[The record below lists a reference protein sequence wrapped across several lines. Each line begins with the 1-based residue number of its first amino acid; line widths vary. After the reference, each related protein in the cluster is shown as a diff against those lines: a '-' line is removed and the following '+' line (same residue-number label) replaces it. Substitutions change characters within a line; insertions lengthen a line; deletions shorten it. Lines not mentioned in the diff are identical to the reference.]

1 MAISPA
7 FRKSLIG
14 AAGGDA
20 IAITAV
26 LIPNLEGNSYT
37 PYRDVGGV
45 LTVCNG
51 ITGPDVV

>member
-14 AAGGDA
+14 AADGGA